1 LIYTRTRLMEIL
13 QNYVKGDVLLK
24 HSLAVEAAM
33 RAYAKKFGEDEAYW
47 AAVGLLHDIDFELF
61 PHEHP
66 EHAPEILK
74 KHGFD
79 EVFMTDV
86 TSHARD
92 WPTERTLLQK
102 TLLAVDEMTG
112 FVIACALVR
121 PDKSLANLEVK
132 SVIKKMK
139 DKAFA
144 RAVNRDTIRESATT
158 LGVDLNE
165 HIGFVTEALA
175 KAVEQ
180 PEYQLLKLA

>member
-1 LIYTRTRLMEIL
+1 
-13 QNYVKGDVLLK
+13 
-24 HSLAVEAAM
+24 
-33 RAYAKKFGEDEAYW
+33 
-47 AAVGLLHDIDFELF
+47 
-61 PHEHP
+61 
-66 EHAPEILK
+66 
-74 KHGFD
+74 
-79 EVFMTDV
+79 
-86 TSHARD
+86 
-92 WPTERTLLQK
+92 
-102 TLLAVDEMTG
+102 MTG